1 MSGKPAK
8 KEGTRR
14 VLWISERLDNMYDA
28 YNMKGLNMMDKLETI
43 ADRYNVLINME
54 WSRQIP
60 SETMRKA
67 FQHRDKFKEA
77 LKGTRANEQVLALGD
92 IFYAYMRDRDTHEGE
107 VMKRM
112 LDELTDRQICYLLEV
127 LGI

>member
-112 LDELTDRQICYLLEV
+112 LDDLTDRQTCYLLEV
-127 LGI
+127 LGV

>member
-67 FQHRDKFKEA
+67 FQHRDKIREA

-112 LDELTDRQICYLLEV
+112 LDDLTDRQTCYLLEV
-127 LGI
+127 LGV